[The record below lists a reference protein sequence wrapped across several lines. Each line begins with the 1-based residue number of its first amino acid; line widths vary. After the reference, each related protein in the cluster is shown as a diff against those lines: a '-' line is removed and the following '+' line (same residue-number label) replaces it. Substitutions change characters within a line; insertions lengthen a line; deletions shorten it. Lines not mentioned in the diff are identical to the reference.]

1 MREYDIPPNFLT
13 DLAHGE
19 QGEETIKEFLQDLA
33 QGSIEIKT
41 DRYRNG
47 RIVIETNQKPAGQNW
62 KPSGINITTA
72 TWWVYQYHLDG
83 AFITI
88 RTDRLKRYLRA
99 NKHRY
104 NEQTKQTM
112 GTTGDNPT
120 KGWLLQPEEVQD
132 MMLNKAYDS
141 PHSD

>member
-1 MREYDIPPNFLT
+1 MREYDIPPNFLQ

-19 QGEETIKEFLQDLA
+19 QGEAAIKQFLQDLS
-33 QGSIEIKT
+33 QGAIEVKT

-47 RIVIETNQKPAGQNW
+47 RIVIETNQKPIGQDW
-62 KPSGINITTA
+62 KPSGINVTTA

-99 NKHRY
+99 NKQRY
-104 NEQTKQTM
+104 NEHTKQTM
-112 GTTGDNPT
+112 GTKGDNPT

-132 MMLNKAYDS
+132 MMLNPAYDS
-141 PHSD
+141 PHSV